1 MDWRTNALRALVCVI
16 GPGVAAPALAQNL
29 QFNEVTAGSGIDVP
43 LVNTAPGLAAGD
55 FNLDGW
61 PDVLISGAADARVRL
76 YLNRGGLIE
85 AGLGG
90 PLFVDV
96 TDIVFQEETN
106 LASHAMFADI
116 DGDHDLD
123 IVAVR
128 RFPDPKTGSQ
138 GLKDTGIEIYR
149 NDNLGRDFV
158 RLDLP
163 DSLGRDETPYGGLTA
178 GDPDGDGDLD
188 LVFLHNGGGNGIG
201 GPGFYL
207 SNNGDSTFSDD
218 TATFGGGL
226 GVATRY
232 FSSILFDFSRDGMTD
247 MHCAVDFFVDRHFR
261 GNGDGTFQNVTQS
274 VGTTNQGSDM
284 GLAIGDPD
292 GDGDFDLYSTNINV
306 GVFYEN
312 DGAGNFTNTANQ
324 HGINKFNHG
333 LSTCVGWG
341 TAFAD
346 YDLDGDEDLVAIGSL
361 GLGELFEN
369 DGTGHFSKVSS
380 GAGIT
385 LIGRSLVNFDFDKDG
400 DLDVLIGYEGTNQTP
415 RLYENVSP
423 ATETNHW
430 LRVLPFGTQ
439 SNGRAVGA
447 HVEIV
452 VRGVSIHRAIVAGNS
467 FKSGFP
473 YEAHF
478 GIGRSTVVDEVRVH
492 WPTGQTTVLTDV
504 PADRTVRIPEPN
516 P

>member
-1 MDWRTNALRALVCVI
+1 MERSTNALRQLVWVVGLGC
-16 GPGVAAPALAQNL
+16 ATPAVAQNL
-29 QFNEVTAGSGIDVP
+29 QFNEVSAASGLDV
-43 LVNTAPGLAAGD
+43 LLGETSPGIAAGD

-61 PDVLISGAADARVRL
+61 PDVLVSGAADARVRL
-76 YLNRGGLIE
+76 YLNRGGLLQN
-85 AGLGG
+85 GFGG
-90 PLFVDV
+90 PRFADV
-96 TDIVFQEETN
+96 SDIVFPQGTN
-106 LASHAMFADI
+106 PASHAIFADV

-123 IVAVR
+123 IVAAR
-128 RFPDPKTGSQ
+128 RFPDPQ
-138 GLKDTGIEIYR
+138 GGDAGLQDTGIEVYR
-149 NDNLGRDFV
+149 NDNLGREFV

-163 DSLGRDETPYGGLTA
+163 DSLGRDATPYGGLTA

-188 LVFLHNGGGNGIG
+188 LIYLHNGGGNGIG

-207 SNNGDSTFSDD
+207 RNEGDGTFVDD
-218 TATFGGGL
+218 TASFGGGL

-232 FSSILFDFSRDGMTD
+232 FSAILFDYSGDGMSD
-247 MHCAVDFFVDRHFR
+247 LHCAVDFFIDRHFH
-261 GNGDGTFQNVTQS
+261 GNGNGTFQNVTQA
-274 VGTTNQGSDM
+274 VGATNQGSDM

-292 GDGDFDLYSTNINV
+292 GDGDFDLYSTNVNV

-324 HGINKFNHG
+324 RGINKFNHG

-346 YDLDGDEDLVAIGSL
+346 YDLDGDEDLIAIGSL

-369 DGTGHFSKVSS
+369 DGTGHFAKVSGGS
-380 GAGIT
+380 GIT

-400 DLDVLIGYEGTNQTP
+400 DLDVLIGYGGNVQTL

-430 LRVLPFGTQ
+430 LRVQPFGSQ
-439 SNGRAVGA
+439 SNGRALGA

-452 VRGVSIHRAIVAGNS
+452 VRDVSIHRAIVAGNS

-478 GIGRSTVVDEVRVH
+478 GVGRATVVDEVRVH
-492 WPTGQTTVLTDV
+492 WPSGQTTVLTDV
-504 PADRTVRIPEPN
+504 PVDRTLRVVEPAL
-516 P
+516 

>member
-1 MDWRTNALRALVCVI
+1 MERRINALRWLVCGI
-16 GPGVAAPALAQNL
+16 GLGFAGSASAQSL
-29 QFNEVTAGSGIDVP
+29 QFSEVTGTSGLNVP
-43 LVNTAPGLAAGD
+43 LVGTAPGLAAGD

-61 PDVLISGAADARVRL
+61 PDIMISGAADARVRL
-76 YLNRGGLIE
+76 YVNRGSQIQ

-90 PLFVDV
+90 PLFADV
-96 TDIVFQEETN
+96 TDIVFPQASN
-106 LASHAMFADI
+106 PASHAIFADI
-116 DGDHDLD
+116 DGDRDLD
-123 IVAVR
+123 IVSVR
-128 RFPDPKTGSQ
+128 RFPDPQ
-138 GLKDTGIEIYR
+138 GGGNGLTDTGIEFYR
-149 NDNLGRDFV
+149 NDNFGREFV
-158 RLDLP
+158 RLDTP
-163 DSLGRDETPYGGLTA
+163 DSLGRHATPFGGLTV
-178 GDPDGDGDLD
+178 GDPDQDGDLD
-188 LVFLHNGGGNGIG
+188 VVFLHNGGGNGIG

-207 SNNGDSTFSDD
+207 SSNGDSTYTDE

-232 FSSILFDFSRDGMTD
+232 FSSILYDFSGDGLTD
-247 MHCAVDFFVDRHFR
+247 MHCAVDFFVDRHFQ
-261 GNGDGTFQNVTQS
+261 GNGNGSFQNVTQA

-292 GDGDFDLYSTNINV
+292 GDGDFDLYSTNINI

-324 HGINKFNHG
+324 RGINKFNHG
-333 LSTCVGWG
+333 LSTCMGWG

-346 YDLDGDEDLVAIGSL
+346 YDLDGDEDLIAIGSL

-369 DGTGHFSKVSS
+369 DGTGHFAKVSN

-400 DLDVLIGYEGTNQTP
+400 DLDVLIGYEGNNQTP
-415 RLYENVSP
+415 RLYENVSA
-423 ATETNHW
+423 ATEAHHW
-430 LRVLPFGTQ
+430 LRVQPFGTQ

-478 GIGRSTVVDEVRVH
+478 GLGKAGVVDEVRVH
-492 WPTGQTTVLTDV
+492 WPSGQTTVMTDV
-504 PADRTVRIPEPN
+504 PADRTLRVFEPA

>member
-1 MDWRTNALRALVCVI
+1 MERSFNALRWLVCGI
-16 GPGVAAPALAQNL
+16 GLGFASTASAQNL
-29 QFNEVTAGSGIDVP
+29 QFNEITATSGLNVPLAGSS
-43 LVNTAPGLAAGD
+43 PGLAAGD

-61 PDVLISGAADARVRL
+61 QDVLMSGTEDARVRL
-76 YLNRGGLIE
+76 FLNRTGLIQ
-85 AGLGG
+85 AGFGG
-90 PLFVDV
+90 PLFAEVSSV
-96 TDIVFQEETN
+96 VFPQGSN
-106 LASHAMFADI
+106 PASHAIFADI
-116 DGDHDLD
+116 DNDRDLD
-123 IVAVR
+123 IIAVR
-128 RFPDPKTGSQ
+128 RFPDPQSGSN
-138 GLKDTGIEIYR
+138 GLQDTGIEFYR
-149 NDNLGRDFV
+149 NDNHGREFV
-158 RLDLP
+158 RLATP
-163 DSLGRDETPYGGLTA
+163 DSLGHDLTPYGGLTV
-178 GDPDGDGDLD
+178 GDPDRDGDLD
-188 LVFLHNGGGNGIG
+188 VVFLHNGGGNGIG

-207 SNNGDSTFSDD
+207 RNNGDSTFTDA
-218 TATFGGGL
+218 TTTFGGGL

-232 FSSILFDFSRDGMTD
+232 FSAIMFDFSSDGALD
-247 MHCAVDFFVDRHFR
+247 LHCAVDFFTDRHFQ
-261 GNGDGTFQNVTQS
+261 GQGDGTFQNVAQT

-324 HGINKFNHG
+324 HGINSFNQG

-346 YDLDGDEDLVAIGSL
+346 YDLDGDEDLIAVGAF

-369 DGTGHFSKVSS
+369 DGTGHFAKVSN

-400 DLDVLIGYEGTNQTP
+400 DLDIMVAYAGSNQTP
-415 RLYENVSP
+415 RLYENVS
-423 ATETNHW
+423 AVAENHHW
-430 LRVLPFGTQ
+430 LRVQPFGVQ
-439 SNGRAVGA
+439 SNGRGLGA

-452 VRGVSIHRAIVAGNS
+452 VRGVSIHRAVVAGNS

-478 GIGRSTVVDEVRVH
+478 GLGMSTVVDEVRVY
-492 WPTGQTTVLTDV
+492 WPSGLTTVMTDV
-504 PADRTVRIPEPN
+504 PADRTLRVVEPAQ
-516 P
+516 